1 VRSDTAAH
9 SAGLAVETVGY
20 NARMAR
26 RGGWTRRGSRRRFR
40 YVDSRGNE
48 ITDPARIER
57 IDALRIPPAWR
68 EVWISPRPG
77 AKLQATGV
85 DAAGR
90 RQYLYHPEYRA
101 RQEQAKY
108 DKLVRF
114 ADRLPDL
121 RMAMG
126 EHMTL
131 EPLER
136 DWVCAVAVRL
146 INLTWFRVGSD
157 RYAKRAR
164 TYGVTT
170 LTKRHVKVRGRQVS
184 FGFHAKGRT
193 HLRRALV
200 DTELAQA
207 LRLLLDEPGGERVFR
222 YRTDDGLANLTG
234 AVLNGYIR
242 EHLGDE
248 FTAKDFRTWGG
259 TLHAA
264 IEFAER
270 GVPETPTEAK
280 RSVAAVMRLV
290 AERLGNT
297 PAVTRASYVSP
308 AVVEQYL
315 DGRTI
320 DDFRPRHLR
329 IVGARDVGLDQEEQA
344 LTSLLRSWRIR
355 RSRAAA

>member
-1 VRSDTAAH
+1 
-9 SAGLAVETVGY
+9 
-20 NARMAR
+20 
-26 RGGWTRRGSRRRFR
+26 
-40 YVDSRGNE
+40 
-48 ITDPARIER
+48 
-57 IDALRIPPAWR
+57 
-68 EVWISPRPG
+68 
-77 AKLQATGV
+77 
-85 DAAGR
+85 
-90 RQYLYHPEYRA
+90 
-101 RQEQAKY
+101 
-108 DKLVRF
+108 
-114 ADRLPDL
+114 
-121 RMAMG
+121 
-126 EHMTL
+126 
-131 EPLER
+131 
-136 DWVCAVAVRL
+136 
-146 INLTWFRVGSD
+146 
-157 RYAKRAR
+157 
-164 TYGVTT
+164 VTT

-329 IVGARDVGLDQEEQA
+329 IVGARDVGLDKEEQA